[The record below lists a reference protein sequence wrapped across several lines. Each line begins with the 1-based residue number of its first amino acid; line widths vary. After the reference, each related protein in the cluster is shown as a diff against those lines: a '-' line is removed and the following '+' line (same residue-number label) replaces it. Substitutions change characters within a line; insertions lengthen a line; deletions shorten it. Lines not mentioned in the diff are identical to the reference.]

1 MFNAKAADPLSRD
14 LVFQGCEQY
23 APAAHSRLKRA
34 FDIAAAASALLFL
47 VLSLLLVALAIKLDS
62 KGPVFFLQR
71 RCGLG
76 GRAFRVIKFR
86 TMTVLEDGDQ
96 VQQAQKGDKR
106 VTRVGAFLR
115 RTSIDELPQLWN
127 VIRGDM
133 SLVGPRPEQPEIVAE
148 LEELIGFYQRRHL
161 VKPGITGWAQVRCG
175 YAGSNI
181 GSAWKLSHDL
191 YYVKHRSVL
200 FDLALLAETIRTLFF
215 DRQYSVEP
223 SGVLFLLRE
232 SDEGRPSPVP
242 QRERTSVGA

>member
-62 KGPVFFLQR
+62 RGPVFFLQR

-133 SLVGPRPEQPEIVAE
+133 SLVGPRPHAIAHDIEFDRQAPGYA
-148 LEELIGFYQRRHL
+148 RRFR
-161 VKPGITGWAQVRCG
+161 VRPGITGLAQVSG
-175 YAGSNI
+175 
-181 GSAWKLSHDL
+181 
-191 YYVKHRSVL
+191 HRGEVH
-200 FDLALLAETIRTLFF
+200 TL
-215 DRQYSVEP
+215 DQ
-223 SGVLFLLRE
+223 LRE
-232 SDEGRPSPVP
+232 RVRLDNSYIEDWSIGLDLWILIKTVVTAPLHRN
-242 QRERTSVGA
+242 AY